1 MEEGR
6 GDIRWSGG
14 DREMGEGGCSEDI
27 VLESWKK
34 RGEGKRKDG
43 KLGLCDMR

>member
-14 DREMGEGGCSEDI
+14 DREMGEGDAVKIEF
-27 VLESWKK
+27 WKVGK
-34 RGEGKRKDG
+34 RGEEKGERWKIR
-43 KLGLCDMR
+43 LM